1 MTRPHGR
8 GSDRCGAC
16 RTLPHIGVPDQ
27 SRDRKGANVL
37 FALMT
42 VAVAG
47 HAATLRGMVV
57 EAQTGKPL
65 ARALIVVQP
74 VAGGAGATQSIR
86 SNGSGVFLFPPMPAG
101 AYLVSAARRAFAPIQ
116 YGQKGWKSS
125 GVPVMLQESEETSIR
140 IAMPR
145 FGAITGRIVDENDV
159 GLPEHEVIA
168 YRNTRPPV
176 VVAKAATDDRGAY
189 RIFGLEPG
197 NYVVRSATK
206 LYDDGGYLPTFYNNV
221 STVDSARPVEVL
233 LDQDTPDI
241 LIRPTPGRLH
251 NIAGTIFNA
260 NSRLQITVTLISDMG
275 TESVTPDS
283 SGRYRFTPVAPG
295 KYDVYAQA
303 FGGRGQG
310 MLGAFQPL
318 EIERDQTNTDFMLR
332 PEPEV
337 QFVFEDPKGAPVDS
351 SSIQI
356 IALHKMLSGDMPAEF
371 LRPANNRQNFAPG
384 RWEFS
389 LAPNAGFYVIGEHQV
404 VLRESNVVVKFVL
417 SMSPAAVHGVVTNDG
432 GRQVAGIPVYLERGP
447 GDVRTTRTDVN
458 GEYHFFGLAPG
469 TYRILST
476 FAAYSTNAAS
486 PVTLAESSDVGQ
498 PLLGQAIPP
507 GR

>member
-1 MTRPHGR
+1 MNKLIAEKVGQALSPANRVLLIL
-8 GSDRCGAC
+8 
-16 RTLPHIGVPDQ
+16 TL
-27 SRDRKGANVL
+27 
-37 FALMT
+37 
-42 VAVAG
+42 VAAAAAG

-65 ARALIVVQP
+65 ARALVVVQP

-101 AYLVSAARRAFAPIQ
+101 AYLVSAARRAFAPVQ

-125 GVPVMLQESEETSIR
+125 GVPVVLQESEETIIR

-176 VVAKAATDDRGAY
+176 MVAKAATDDRGAY

-221 STVDSARPVEVL
+221 STVDSARPVEVV

-241 LIRPTPGRLH
+241 LIRPSPGRLY
-251 NIAGTIFNA
+251 NIAGAIFNA

-275 TESVTPDS
+275 TESVSPDS
-283 SGRYRFTPVAPG
+283 NGRYKFSPVAPG

-303 FGGRGQG
+303 YGGRGQG
-310 MLGAFQPL
+310 MLAAFQPL
-318 EIERDQTNTDFMLR
+318 DIERDQTNVDFTLR

-337 QFVFEDPKGAPVDS
+337 QFVFEDPKGGPVDS
-351 SSIQI
+351 SPMQI
-356 IALHKMLSGDMPAEF
+356 IARHKMLSGDMPAEF

-389 LAPNAGFYVIGEHQV
+389 LAPDAGFYVIGEHQV
-404 VLRESNVVVKFVL
+404 LLNQATVVKFVL
-417 SMSPAAVHGVVTNDG
+417 STSPAAVHGVVANEA
-432 GRQVAGIPVYLERGP
+432 GRQVAGIPVYLERTP
-447 GDVRTTRTDVN
+447 GDLRTTRTDVN

-476 FAAYSTNAAS
+476 FAAYSTNAAAQL
-486 PVTLAESSDVGQ
+486 TLSESSDVAQ
-498 PLLGQAIPP
+498 ALVGQALPS
-507 GR
+507 GK

>member
-1 MTRPHGR
+1 MK
-8 GSDRCGAC
+8 
-16 RTLPHIGVPDQ
+16 LPY
-27 SRDRKGANVL
+27 DRKGAIVL
-37 FALMT
+37 LAL
-42 VAVAG
+42 VAMAVVG

-65 ARALIVVQP
+65 ARALVVVQP
-74 VAGGAGATQSIR
+74 VAGGAGSTQSIR

-101 AYLVSAARRAFAPIQ
+101 AYLISAARRAFAPIQ

-125 GVPVMLQESEETSIR
+125 GVPVVLQESEETTIR

-221 STVDSARPVEVL
+221 STVDSARPVEVV

-241 LIRPTPGRLH
+241 LIRPAPGRLYH
-251 NIAGTIFNA
+251 IAGTVFNA
-260 NSRLQITVTLISDMG
+260 NSRLQITVTLMSDMG
-275 TESVTPDS
+275 TELVSPDS
-283 SGRYRFTPVAPG
+283 SGRFKFSPVAPG
-295 KYDVYAQA
+295 KYEVYAQA

-310 MLGAFQPL
+310 MLGAFQAL
-318 EIERDQTNTDFMLR
+318 DIERDQTNTDFTLR

-337 QFVFEDPKGAPVDS
+337 QFVFEDLKGAPVDS
-351 SSIQI
+351 SSMQI
-356 IALHKMLSGDMPAEF
+356 IARHQMLSGDMPAEF
-371 LRPANNRQNFAPG
+371 LRPANNRQRFAPG

-404 VLRESNVVVKFVL
+404 RLTEPNTTVKFLL
-417 SMSPAAVHGVVTNDG
+417 SSTPAAVHGVVTNDS
-432 GRQVAGIPVYLERGP
+432 GRQIAGIPVYLERTP
-447 GDVRTTRTDVN
+447 ADVRTTRTDVN

-469 TYRILST
+469 NYRILST
-476 FAAYSTNAAS
+476 FAAYSTNMAS
-486 PVTLAESSDVGQ
+486 PLTLTEASDVSQ
-498 PLLGQAIPP
+498 PLAGQAIPP